1 MLVGG
6 NEEPGGAAGGIEDG
20 ILLLRVDDIHDEID
34 DMTRGAELSG
44 VSLRAEDREEVL
56 EGVAQPLGVVVFEL
70 VDDFEEGAQG
80 LRVAVGEVGVVE
92 DVAEERGDARVFRHP
107 GNGLGVEVQGLVAA
121 QAGAH
126 QSGPAVAGEVAGEE
140 FPRPAELFALG
151 VDVVHELVDES
162 DGDLLDL
169 ALGVGHLSDEDVAG
183 GVDAAFGG
191 GVEHG

>member
-1 MLVGG
+1 MRNPAV
-6 NEEPGGAAGGIEDG
+6 PQAGIEDG
-20 ILLLRVDDIHDEID
+20 ILLLRVDDIHDEVD
-34 DMTRGAELSG
+34 DVARGAELPG

-56 EGVAQPLGVVVFEL
+56 EGVAQPLAVVVFEL

-80 LRVAVGEVGVVE
+80 LRVAVGQVGVVE
-92 DVAEERGDARVFRHP
+92 DVAEEWGNAGVFRHP
-107 GNGLGVEVQGLVAA
+107 GDGLSVEVQGLVAA

-126 QSGPAVAGEVAGEE
+126 QPGPTVAGEVAREE
-140 FPRPAELFALG
+140 SPHTAELFALG
-151 VDVVHELVDES
+151 VDIVHELVDEG

-169 ALGVGHLSDEDVAG
+169 ALGVGHLADEDVAG